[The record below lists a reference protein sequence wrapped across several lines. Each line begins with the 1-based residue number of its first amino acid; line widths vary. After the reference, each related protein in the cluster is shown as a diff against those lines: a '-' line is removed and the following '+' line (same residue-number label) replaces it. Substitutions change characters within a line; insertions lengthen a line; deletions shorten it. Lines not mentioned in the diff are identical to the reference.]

1 MKNKNFVST
10 LPSDPTLHLDT
21 QLSIILYGGE
31 GSKLNLT
38 SSRKNVQA
46 STIDIK

>member
-21 QLSIILYGGE
+21 QPSIILFGG
-31 GSKLNLT
+31 GGDKLNLT
-38 SSRKNVQA
+38 SSGKNVQT
-46 STIDIK
+46 STICFK